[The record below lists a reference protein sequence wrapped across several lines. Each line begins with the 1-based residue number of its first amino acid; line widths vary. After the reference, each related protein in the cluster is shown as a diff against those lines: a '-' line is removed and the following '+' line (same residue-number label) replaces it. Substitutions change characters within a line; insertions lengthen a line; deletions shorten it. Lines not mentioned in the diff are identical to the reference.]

1 MKQLPKYPI
10 FPRGGGR
17 KNPVMSVRED
27 GLGALPPP
35 NFSSNSGRRY
45 INYRKGLLINIYDL
59 LSKYGNMGD
68 KDKFI
73 KDCLN
78 DDDINELLN
87 NQMVERLDDMGG
99 IPKLLL
105 TIWSKYI
112 SHSYLI

>member
-1 MKQLPKYPI
+1 MKLPKYPI

-17 KNPVMSVRED
+17 KHPVMSIRED
-27 GLGALPPP
+27 GLGAMPPP
-35 NFSSNSGRRY
+35 NFQSNGGRRY

-78 DDDINELLN
+78 DDDINE
-87 NQMVERLDDMGG
+87 
-99 IPKLLL
+99 PFK
-105 TIWSKYI
+105 
-112 SHSYLI
+112 